1 MPVRPFFGFAWR
13 LGRLAWASAS
23 RHAHVVGFVAAVF
36 VVLAIM
42 WLA

>member
-1 MPVRPFFGFAWR
+1 LIDFALP

-23 RHAHVVGFVAAVF
+23 RHAHVASFVAAIL

>member
-1 MPVRPFFGFAWR
+1 MRQ

-23 RHAHVVGFVAAVF
+23 RHALVAGFVAAIL